1 MKRISFGFL
10 AILVFLAPRI
20 ARATH
25 TPDTQAGDAPMYG
38 PMTRLP
44 KDEKKEKKELDAF
57 VKSWQETAKK
67 ADADALAKMVDF
79 PVMMMTDNAKG
90 EFSTM
95 EMTHDQWVATMK
107 PGLEKMR
114 DAKDTKMTHK
124 VTCDVLS
131 DDLASCDSETAVQ
144 MGKTKGNYYGE
155 STLIRVNGVWKMK
168 MMMEAGWGDMKIP
181 DVPGPAKAAM
191 P

>member
-1 MKRISFGFL
+1 MKRILLGCM
-10 AILVFLAPRI
+10 AALVFVVPRV
-20 ARATH
+20 AQGAH
-25 TPDTQAGDAPMYG
+25 TADSQAGDAPTLG

-44 KDEKKEKKELDAF
+44 KDEKKDKKELEAFTKAWQDA
-57 VKSWQETAKK
+57 AKK
-67 ADADALAKMVDF
+67 GDVDALAKMVDF
-79 PVMMMTDNAKG
+79 PVMMLSDNAKG

-95 EMTHDQWVATMK
+95 EMTHDQWVAAMK
-107 PGLEKMR
+107 PSMEKM
-114 DAKDTKMTHK
+114 KDMKDMKMSRK

-131 DDLASCDSETAVQ
+131 DDLASCDSESAIQ

-155 STLIRVNGVWKMK
+155 STLVRVGGAWKVK
-168 MMMEAGWGDMKIP
+168 TMMEAGWGDMKLP